1 MKRASLIDASG
12 CEYTEWLPRLLQYQF
27 YLFKEVMIMLKV
39 MIYRRKNIPFQKT
52 PTILIQNK
60 KQVIGGTGNTHTWKD
75 GSLFPTT
82 ALQAPFYG
90 VFING
95 IFAPLIDIS
104 TLTFS
109 PSVDSTVDLS
119 KIDCEVK
126 PYIPRITDNWYP
138 WKQETQGVQKELSW
152 IAGEDGCRILYGN
165 TIGTTPEDY
174 PGFDVIPAGTDLST
188 YELPLIVPTYD
199 FYIARR
205 RYADGSYYDMKNVY
219 DDLTDGK
226 AKYSFKA
233 KTNQAKG
240 NNGFV
245 GSFGNENINAYYN
258 RDEIWNDFMCA
269 STSRQFGVEYYGT
282 QNKFSVQ
289 GTIAKSPS
297 SETSWSGKQTVTGM
311 YCNAL
316 SQYMQPDYR
325 ILPGF
330 VYSSKTIFTRPGMG
344 DFTDYCYTPI
354 WVLKSLEVK
363 KGPVTG

>member
-1 MKRASLIDASG
+1 MFMS
-12 CEYTEWLPRLLQYQF
+12 
-27 YLFKEVMIMLKV
+27 KV
-39 MIYRRKNIPFQKT
+39 MIFRRKNIPFQKT

-60 KQVIGGTGNTHTWKD
+60 KSVISGASGDTHTWRD

-95 IFAPLIDIS
+95 AFAPFIDIS

-109 PSVDSTVDLS
+109 PSVDSTVDLC
-119 KIDCEVK
+119 KIECEVK
-126 PYIPRITDNWYP
+126 PYIPRISDKWYD
-138 WKQETQGVQKELSW
+138 WDTELQGEQKEVRW
-152 IAGEDGCRILYGN
+152 IAGENGCKIFYDN
-165 TIGTTPEDY
+165 TIGSPPIEY
-174 PGFDVIPAGTDLST
+174 PGFDIIPAGTDLST

-205 RYADGSYYDMKNVY
+205 RYSDGAYYDMKNVY

-233 KTNQAKG
+233 NKTEGIG

-245 GSFGNENINAYYN
+245 GSFGNENNNMYYN
-258 RDEIWNDFMCA
+258 HDEIWDDSMCA
-269 STSRQFGVEYYGT
+269 SGFREFGAEYYGT

-289 GTIAKSPS
+289 GTIDKNPS

-311 YCNAL
+311 YCN
-316 SQYMQPDYR
+316 SFSEYMQPGKMV
-325 ILPGF
+325 LPGF
-330 VYSSKTIFTRPGMG
+330 VYKYKTFFTRPKMG
-344 DFTDYCYTPI
+344 DYIDYCYTPV

>member
-1 MKRASLIDASG
+1 MS
-12 CEYTEWLPRLLQYQF
+12 
-27 YLFKEVMIMLKV
+27 KV
-39 MIYRRKNIPFQKT
+39 MIFRRKNIPFQKT

-60 KQVIGGTGNTHTWKD
+60 KSVISGATGDTHTWRD

-95 IFAPLIDIS
+95 AFAPFIDIS

-109 PSVDSTVDLS
+109 PSVDSTVDLC
-119 KIDCEVK
+119 KIECEVK
-126 PYIPRITDNWYP
+126 PYIPRIADKWYD
-138 WKQETQGVQKELSW
+138 WDTESQGEQKELRW
-152 IAGEDGCRILYGN
+152 IAGEAGCKIFYDN
-165 TIGTTPEDY
+165 TIGSAPQEY

-205 RYADGSYYDMKNVY
+205 RYSDGAYYNMKNVY
-219 DDLTDGK
+219 DELTDGK

-233 KTNQAKG
+233 NKTEGKG

-245 GSFGNENINAYYN
+245 GSFGNENINLYLS
-258 RDEIWNDFMCA
+258 RDKLWDDFMSA
-269 STSRQFGVEYYGT
+269 STYRKFGAKYYGT

-289 GTIAKSPS
+289 GVIEKNPS

-311 YCNAL
+311 YCNPF
-316 SQYMQPDYR
+316 SEYMQPDKNV
-325 ILPGF
+325 LPGF
-330 VYSSKTIFTRPGMG
+330 VYNNWTIFTRPNMG
-344 DFTDYCYTPI
+344 DYIDYCYTPV

>member
-1 MKRASLIDASG
+1 MS
-12 CEYTEWLPRLLQYQF
+12 
-27 YLFKEVMIMLKV
+27 KV
-39 MIYRRKNIPFQKT
+39 MIFRRKNIPFQKT

-60 KQVIGGTGNTHTWKD
+60 KSVISGTSGDTHTWRD

-95 IFAPLIDIS
+95 AFAPFIDIS

-109 PSVDSTVDLS
+109 PSVDSTVDLC
-119 KIDCEVK
+119 KIECEVK
-126 PYIPRITDNWYP
+126 PYIPRIADKWYD
-138 WKQETQGVQKELSW
+138 WDKESQGEQKELSW
-152 IAGEDGCRILYGN
+152 IAGEDGCKIFYGN
-165 TIGTTPEDY
+165 NIGSAPQDY

-205 RYADGSYYDMKNVY
+205 RYSDGTYYSMKNVY

-233 KTNQAKG
+233 NKIESKG
-240 NNGFV
+240 HNGYV
-245 GSFGNENINAYYN
+245 GNFGNENINLYLN
-258 RDEIWNDFMCA
+258 SDELWDDSMCA
-269 STSRQFGVEYYGT
+269 SVYRQFGVEYYGT

-289 GTIAKSPS
+289 GTIDKSPS
-297 SETSWSGKQTVTGM
+297 TQTSWSGKQTVTGM
-311 YCNAL
+311 YCNVL
-316 SQYMQPDYR
+316 SEYMQPDKKV
-325 ILPGF
+325 LPGF
-330 VYSSKTIFTRPGMG
+330 VYKNGTVFTRPNMG
-344 DFTDYCYTPI
+344 DYIDYCYTPV
-354 WVLKSLEVK
+354 WVLKSLDVK